1 MSLHTQ
7 VTSQLQVP
15 AEEPFLLTVDDILTD
30 DFGHPAA
37 DDLTPLWWQT
47 RGLDFS
53 ERMTRNA
60 ILTKWRCGTI
70 DSVVTLMM
78 LIAHEALDYDLCIEL
93 ISDHALSVAKIGEG
107 DA

>member
-1 MSLHTQ
+1 MLHTNIR
-7 VTSQLQVP
+7 TKMQVP
-15 AEEPFLLTVDDILTD
+15 PVDDVELLSLTD
-30 DFGHPAA
+30 IVHDDFDHPAA

-93 ISDHALSVAKIGEG
+93 ISDHALTAAKLG